1 MVGPMRR
8 SLQSPESE
16 RSEAEYAMTLR
27 TILVKDYM
35 ARYLVTV
42 EPETEILRAVHTLV
56 KNDVAGVPV
65 VDSDGRLIGLLTEK
79 DCMRVV
85 LNATYHSEY
94 GGVVADYMSTDVE
107 VMNPNDSIVDAAKRF
122 LEKRYHRY
130 PVLENG
136 KLVGQISR
144 RDIMRALGDAWQ

>member
-1 MVGPMRR
+1 MRG
-8 SLQSPESE
+8 SLHSRGSVQ
-16 RSEAEYAMTLR
+16 SEAEHPMTLR

-35 ARYLVTV
+35 ARYLVTL
-42 EPETEILRAVHTLV
+42 EPETEILRAVHMLV
-56 KNDVAGVPV
+56 TNDIAGAPV
-65 VDSDGRLIGLLTEK
+65 VDRDGRMVGLLTEK

-94 GGVVADYMSTDVE
+94 GGIVADYMSTDVE
-107 VMNPNDSIVDAAKRF
+107 VMDPNDSIVDAAKRF
-122 LEKRYHRY
+122 LDKRYHRY
-130 PVLENG
+130 PVLEND